1 MNVIGAESGA
11 DQSVQ
16 LTNKSGVA
24 AALLEL
30 KRLPILSV
38 VEEKLCLRDELID
51 WNENAQDAMKKA
63 KLPYDQIEELYYEL
77 VNIVDL
83 KSQGRIKLCQNLRTS
98 KSVDSEVR
106 LFAIDDEKAIC
117 SVAGAWVREQYT
129 KASEWK
135 KTCGSIIQGS
145 SSVYL

>member
-1 MNVIGAESGA
+1 MNVLE
-11 DQSVQ
+11 DQSASNQ
-16 LTNKSGVA
+16 LTTKSGVA
-24 AALLEL
+24 ASLVEL

-51 WNENAQDAMKKA
+51 WTDRAKSAMEKASSA
-63 KLPYDQIEELYYEL
+63 KLPYEQMEELYNEL

-83 KSQGRIKLCQNLRTS
+83 RSQSRIKLCQNLRTS

-106 LFAIDDEKAIC
+106 LFAIDDEKVIC
-117 SVAGAWVREQYT
+117 SVAGAWVRKQYT

-135 KTCGSIIQGS
+135 KTCESIIQGS
-145 SSVYL
+145 FSMCL